1 MKIKIHIREFLLLVC
16 IMLMVST
23 VRAQSP
29 SYKMSI
35 ANDILVSPSVY
46 EFDWYVQRTG
56 TTPFELASVQ
66 MGLGFDVS
74 ILNGGTATAT
84 LISGTSALSNP
95 SQTPT
100 SIAIGS
106 TTNTVGGISYRY
118 INVAPTLPPGAGNG
132 SIISATGNCQ
142 APGTRIIRVRI
153 TNNVPFASGTSCNHI
168 FSTAVSAGIENTA
181 IFALSLIHI

>member
-1 MKIKIHIREFLLLVC
+1 
-16 IMLMVST
+16 MLMVST

-35 ANDILVSPSVY
+35 ANDILVSPNVY

-132 SIISATGNCQ
+132 SIISSTGNCQ

-153 TNNVPFASGTSCNHI
+153 TNSVPFASGTSCNHI
-168 FSTAVSAGIENTA
+168 FST
-181 IFALSLIHI
+181 